1 MGVRALDG
9 SIKWQ
14 LEVAQAGMEQKRVCE
29 VKAVTVGS
37 GAGGGHARPEIV
49 GSQIESR
56 LRLLNPFRSLV
67 RRMKDSH
74 GQYLSQLGLVAGQP
88 PTLFGHPIALT
99 GAMPAMTSKR
109 QRLDARAS
117 QVLRPRDRRR
127 MRLHPRGAEAALAH
141 GDSTFERAAP

>member
-56 LRLLNPFRSLV
+56 LRLLSPFRSLV
-67 RRMKDSH
+67 RRIGQP

-88 PTLFGHPIALT
+88 PTLFAVP
-99 GAMPAMTSKR
+99 SRSRVRCR
-109 QRLDARAS
+109 Q
-117 QVLRPRDRRR
+117 
-127 MRLHPRGAEAALAH
+127 
-141 GDSTFERAAP
+141 